1 MSSQNKLKKDIF
13 KLLRVYIRETQT
25 DKKFIPGVTRIRYA
39 GAYYDHE
46 DVIAMVDAIL
56 NGWFGLGACGE
67 HLEQALA
74 SYIGVP
80 RALLTNSGSSASLL
94 TIATLASPNF
104 SWGLREGDE
113 VITPA
118 CTFPTTVNPLI
129 HYRLIPVFLDVDLST
144 LNAPAALFE
153 RALSDKTRAIFVP
166 HTLGNPNDMDFLI
179 RFAKKHNLILL
190 EDNCDALGSEYDGK
204 KTGSFGF
211 MATESFYPAHHMTTA
226 GEGGAVFINDQQLY
240 RTALSLRDWGR
251 ACYCKSIEKNPMGAC
266 NNRFGFLLNGHPA
279 DHKYMFAN
287 IGFNLKPT
295 EVQAAMGLVQLK
307 RFPEMVR
314 RRKENFT
321 FFLDLFSKYQDFF
334 ILPRSLPKADPC
346 WFSFPLT
353 IKDNAPFS
361 RREITQHLEDHLVE
375 TRSLFAGNILYHHP
389 YRSIHHRVAG
399 KLTNSDKILK
409 DTFFI
414 GVWPGIGKPQ
424 REYMV
429 QLAIDFLKQY

>member
-1 MSSQNKLKKDIF
+1 MSPQNKLKNDIF
-13 KLLRVYIRETQT
+13 KLLKTYIQQIQT
-25 DKKFIPGVTRIRYA
+25 SKKFTPGVTRIRYA

-46 DVIAMVDAIL
+46 DVIAMVNAIL

-80 RALLTNSGSSASLL
+80 SALLTNSGSSASLL

-118 CTFPTTVNPLI
+118 CTFPTTINPLI
-129 HYRLIPVFLDVDLST
+129 HYRLVPVFLDVDLST
-144 LNAPAALFE
+144 LNTPAALFE
-153 RALSDKTRAIFVP
+153 SALSDKTRAIFVP

-179 RFAKKHNLILL
+179 RFAKEHNLLL
-190 EDNCDALGSEYDGK
+190 IEDNCDALGSEYDGK
-204 KTGSFGF
+204 KTGSFGL

-226 GEGGAVFINDQQLY
+226 GEGGAVFINDMRLY
-240 RTALSLRDWGR
+240 KTALSLRDWGR
-251 ACYCKSIEKNPMGAC
+251 ACYCKSTEQNPMGAC
-266 NNRFGFLLNGHPA
+266 NNRFGFLVNGHPA

-295 EVQAAMGLVQLK
+295 EIQAAMGLVQLK
-307 RFPEMVR
+307 RFPTFIKK
-314 RRKENFT
+314 RKENFEY
-321 FFLDLFSKYQDFF
+321 LMKLFASYEEYFT
-334 ILPRSLPKADPC
+334 LPRSLSKAIPC
-346 WFSFPLT
+346 WFAFPLT
-353 IKDNAPFS
+353 IRDGTPFS
-361 RREITQHLEDHLVE
+361 RRDITQYLENHMIE
-375 TRSLFAGNILYHHP
+375 TRSLFAGNILRHHP
-389 YRSIHHRVAG
+389 YRSVRHRVVG

-414 GVWPGIGKPQ
+414 GVWPGIDRPQ
-424 REYMV
+424 REYIAQV
-429 QLAIDFLKQY
+429 ITGFLKKY